1 MVCDR
6 SGVRRRAG
14 GWLCDGVGNQREREK
29 GSGREKRERERG
41 GRRKRERKRQG
52 DRERARRHRGE
63 REEAGW
69 RRIAIDGRQGGAAEE
84 GR

>member
-52 DRERARRHRGE
+52 DRESEEKGRRQ
-63 REEAGW
+63 
-69 RRIAIDGRQGGAAEE
+69 DGDV
-84 GR
+84 